1 MSPDRKKRPLRLGE
15 WFPVEIQ
22 ASGSLQD
29 IDRFSQPPARIA
41 RLKFVHLSE

>member
-22 ASGSLQD
+22 ASLD
-29 IDRFSQPPARIA
+29 FHA
-41 RLKFVHLSE
+41 K